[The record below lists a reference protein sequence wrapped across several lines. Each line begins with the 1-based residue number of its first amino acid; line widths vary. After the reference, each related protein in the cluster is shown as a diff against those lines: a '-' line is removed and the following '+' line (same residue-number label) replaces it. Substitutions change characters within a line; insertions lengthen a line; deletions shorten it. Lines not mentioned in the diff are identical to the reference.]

1 MIIANGQSQRDTRTN
16 EGVFLLW
23 NGANACLL
31 PSILSAH
38 MALVARKTCLS
49 NDAIRR
55 SRRFLF
61 LVRNERG
68 SVSDGRGL
76 GAEDAWFWNV
86 LHNISDTGLV
96 LYERNPVQSQNF
108 TLHYA
113 LILHYFYSVILENL
127 INQTIY

>member
-1 MIIANGQSQRDTRTN
+1 
-16 EGVFLLW
+16 
-23 NGANACLL
+23 
-31 PSILSAH
+31 
-38 MALVARKTCLS
+38 MALVGRKAYPS
-49 NDAIRR
+49 NDAVWR

-61 LVRNERG
+61 LVRNERSSAG
-68 SVSDGRGL
+68 DGRGL

-113 LILHYFYSVILENL
+113 LILYNFYSVILENL
-127 INQTIY
+127 INQTI

>member
-1 MIIANGQSQRDTRTN
+1 M
-16 EGVFLLW
+16 FLLW

-31 PSILSAH
+31 PSILSTH

-49 NDAIRR
+49 NDAVRR

-96 LYERNPVQSQNF
+96 FYERDTIQSQNF
-108 TLHYA
+108 TLYYA
-113 LILHYFYSVILENL
+113 FILHYFYSVILENL

>member
-1 MIIANGQSQRDTRTN
+1 MIIANGQSQRDTGTN

-49 NDAIRR
+49 NDAFWCP
-55 SRRFLF
+55 RRFLF
-61 LVRNERG
+61 LVRDERG

-96 LYERNPVQSQNF
+96 FYERDTVQSQNF
-108 TLHYA
+108 TLYYA
-113 LILHYFYSVILENL
+113 FILHYFYSVILENL
-127 INQTIY
+127 LNQTI

>member
-1 MIIANGQSQRDTRTN
+1 
-16 EGVFLLW
+16 
-23 NGANACLL
+23 
-31 PSILSAH
+31 
-38 MALVARKTCLS
+38 MALVGGKTCLS
-49 NDAIRR
+49 NDAVRR

-96 LYERNPVQSQNF
+96 LYERDTVQSQNF
-108 TLHYA
+108 TLYYA
-113 LILHYFYSVILENL
+113 LFLYYFYSVILENL
-127 INQTIY
+127 LNQTI